1 MSAETGCG
9 CSALE
14 LHDGRCAGCGRS
26 VLERM
31 AVPGRPGAD
40 YGAVAAYAK
49 ALRQRLA
56 ELVEAVDV
64 VPSVQRASWQDTRM
78 VAELEL
84 AEWRA
89 IEAQAVLAREALKI
103 DLNCSCSPV
112 ESAARAVAPWCADH
126 VRESEES
133 RQPREEKPL
142 NYWRGRCGLPML
154 DPVGPDTPRC
164 FLAQGH
170 PGPHLAECSAQQAAA
185 LDVKVEAGSLQPKDG
200 AA

>member
-1 MSAETGCG
+1 MTAET
-9 CSALE
+9 
-14 LHDGRCAGCGRS
+14 GCGRS
-26 VLERM
+26 VLER
-31 AVPGRPGAD
+31 VSRPGRPGAD
-40 YGAVAAYAK
+40 YEVLLGEVARLRGVVTDLRDRLCVIGSPNRLTYATYRQTFALVDEARDFARAALAIDAV
-49 ALRQRLA
+49 
-56 ELVEAVDV
+56 
-64 VPSVQRASWQDTRM
+64 
-78 VAELEL
+78 
-84 AEWRA
+84 
-89 IEAQAVLAREALKI
+89 
-103 DLNCSCSPV
+103 NCAPV